1 MSALQQVTDNPVQ
14 VTNGTN
20 GAHITVLTG
29 GLYYADSA
37 DSTVWHTLYG
47 PILEVRP
54 PMVVYMKALG
64 PAGATAVVSTW
75 SES

>member
-1 MSALQQVTDNPVQ
+1 MSVLQQVDDSPVQ
-14 VTNGTN
+14 VTNGSN
-20 GAHITVLTG
+20 GAHITMIFG
-29 GLYYADSA
+29 GIYYADSA
-37 DSTVWHTLYG
+37 DSPVWHTLYG